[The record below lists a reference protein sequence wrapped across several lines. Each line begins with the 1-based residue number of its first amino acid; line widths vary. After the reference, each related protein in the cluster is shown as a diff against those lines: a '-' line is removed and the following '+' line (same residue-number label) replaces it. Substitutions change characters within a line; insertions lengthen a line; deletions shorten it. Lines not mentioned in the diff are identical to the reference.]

1 MADTVTGPEVLQEN
15 DKRAVLKIV
24 VESDGTGSTTVF
36 FDSSARTTA
45 GVAQLGALQR
55 IWFACDSGDGGD
67 SHARLDFEDS
77 DGDRPLLGL
86 VGTGYW
92 DFREFGGLT
101 FHDQDGNA
109 ISSVFSDGNSN
120 SSIQVNVPQA
130 FDITIVG
137 KDTTNYQIFG
147 SVTST
152 TAPAFADQ

>member
-15 DKRAVLKIV
+15 DKRATLKIV

-92 DFREFGGLT
+92 DFR
-101 FHDQDGNA
+101 
-109 ISSVFSDGNSN
+109 
-120 SSIQVNVPQA
+120 
-130 FDITIVG
+130 
-137 KDTTNYQIFG
+137 
-147 SVTST
+147 
-152 TAPAFADQ
+152 